1 MENQKVRQIDFVK
14 IYKTILSHK
23 RSYCI
28 VLPITF
34 VVSCLLIV
42 CVPRYYT
49 CSVSLVPEMSNVGS
63 SSLSSLASS
72 FGVNMSDKLGN
83 MSDAFSPEIYP
94 DIVSTTKFKV
104 DLFPVKVRTIDNKV
118 NTDYYTYLLKYQKY
132 PWWKMWAAKVAA
144 MFADRPKDGVGAG
157 KGVNPFMLTKKQ
169 TDITYLMDA
178 NIKCAVDKKTQ
189 IISIQVK
196 DQDPLICATMADT
209 IRCRLQDF
217 ITNYRTSKARADL
230 AYVHNLYV
238 DAKRQYEKARQRY
251 ATFSDANT
259 DVVLESVRSK
269 QEDLENEMQLQYNN
283 YTNMATQYQSAI
295 ARLRERTPAFTLL
308 QRATVPIKPAGPKR
322 MIFVATMV
330 FVAFVTTT
338 LYHLIKGQKNA

>member
-1 MENQKVRQIDFVK
+1 M
-14 IYKTILSHK
+14 
-23 RSYCI
+23 
-28 VLPITF
+28 
-34 VVSCLLIV
+34 
-42 CVPRYYT
+42 
-49 CSVSLVPEMSNVGS
+49 
-63 SSLSSLASS
+63 
-72 FGVNMSDKLGN
+72 
-83 MSDAFSPEIYP
+83 
-94 DIVSTTKFKV
+94 
-104 DLFPVKVRTIDNKV
+104 
-118 NTDYYTYLLKYQKY
+118 
-132 PWWKMWAAKVAA
+132 
-144 MFADRPKDGVGAG
+144 
-157 KGVNPFMLTKKQ
+157 
-169 TDITYLMDA
+169 
-178 NIKCAVDKKTQ
+178 
-189 IISIQVK
+189 
-196 DQDPLICATMADT
+196 
-209 IRCRLQDF
+209 
-217 ITNYRTSKARADL
+217 
-230 AYVHNLYV
+230 HNLYV